1 MSKFV
6 IWALIGVAI
15 IGGVWWF
22 QSSRAPSTNSPSL
35 GGSRDYDC
43 PDFSTQKEAQA
54 FFESNG
60 GPSSDPHRLDQDK
73 DGIACETLP

>member
-1 MSKFV
+1 MKKQLIWIILV
-6 IWALIGVAI
+6 IGVLLIGV
-15 IGGVWWF
+15 WWLTSYNN
-22 QSSRAPSTNSPSL
+22 SSPN
-35 GGSRDYDC
+35 GSSIANDRDC

-60 GPSSDPHRLDQDK
+60 GPARDPHRLDQDK